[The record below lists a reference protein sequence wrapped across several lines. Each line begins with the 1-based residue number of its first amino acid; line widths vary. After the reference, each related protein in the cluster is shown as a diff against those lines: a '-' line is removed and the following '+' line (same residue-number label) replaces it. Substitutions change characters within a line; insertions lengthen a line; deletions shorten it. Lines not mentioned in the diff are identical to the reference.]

1 MLRQRPRI
9 SFRFLQAPPRRWRHF
24 MLFAC
29 IAGASTS
36 LIVTADARPRSWGY
50 YEDYSYQGA
59 PPYSTDWRYRSGPRH
74 QADRRKGRHKE
85 NPEKG
90 AEPLEAAAQPKQP
103 SGPMFFVVSIG
114 NQHVSVYSND
124 GLLAREPIS
133 TGMPGHPTPM
143 GIFNI
148 LGKERLHHSN
158 IYSGAPMPFMQRITW
173 SGVAMHE
180 GVLPGYPASH
190 GCIRLSHDF
199 AQRMF
204 GLTQGNERVI
214 ITRRDVAPVPFSHA
228 NLPVPALLPVPR
240 AQTTTVSAS
249 ILQNAV
255 ATSQD
260 AAETIKASEDGT
272 QPASAQ
278 QKLLNPADYAK
289 AMKALA
295 AKKAAEAAAAVTPAR
310 LAVLAKA
317 KEMQIAAVSLKKAQI
332 ALNDASGKLQAADR
346 QLQKTSGNGPMNAA
360 NAAKAEAEAKL
371 TDAQAQVEAAER
383 IKAEKDAEWASAL
396 KAYKDL
402 DNVQKA
408 DADNVKIWS
417 RRAAPV
423 SVFISRKTQRLYI
436 RQNFIR
442 VFDVPITIRDP
453 EKPIGTHLYMAM
465 PPAKGTS
472 ADPAKLRWV
481 VLTLPEGSADAAPP
495 KRRRSPYYDDDEAP
509 RAAAP
514 ATSASTA
521 LDRVEIPPEVGAKIS
536 EMLWAGGSI
545 IVSDSGISRETDDYS
560 DFIILT
566 R

>member
-1 MLRQRPRI
+1 
-9 SFRFLQAPPRRWRHF
+9 

-29 IAGASTS
+29 IAGASAS
-36 LIVTADARPRSWGY
+36 LIGTADARPRYWGGY
-50 YEDYSYQGA
+50 YEDYPYQGA
-59 PPYSTDWRYRSGPRH
+59 APYPADTRYRSGPRRH
-74 QADRRKGRHKE
+74 ADHPKGRHNK

-90 AEPLEAAAQPKQP
+90 AEPEEAAVKPVQPAQPKQP

-114 NQHVSVYSND
+114 GQHVSVYSSD

-214 ITRRDVAPVPFSHA
+214 ITRRDVAPVPFSHP
-228 NLPVPALLPVPR
+228 NLPVPALLPIPR
-240 AQTTTVSAS
+240 AQTTIVSAS

-260 AAETIKASEDGT
+260 AGETINASEDADG
-272 QPASAQ
+272 AQ
-278 QKLLNPADYAK
+278 QKLLNPSDYAK

-295 AKKAAEAAAAVTPAR
+295 AKKAAEAATAVSPAR
-310 LAVLAKA
+310 IALQAKA
-317 KEMQIAAVSLKKAQI
+317 KEMQIAVVSLKKAQI
-332 ALNDASGKLQAADR
+332 ALNDASGKLQAVDR
-346 QLQKTSGNGPMNAA
+346 QLQKASGNGPI
-360 NAAKAEAEAKL
+360 NAAKAAAEAKVV
-371 TDAQAQVEAAER
+371 DAQAQVETAER
-383 IKAEKDAEWASAL
+383 AKAEKDAEWASTL

-408 DADNVKIWS
+408 AADTVKIWS

-436 RQNFIR
+436 RQNFIK
-442 VFDVPITIRDP
+442 VVDVPVVIRDP
-453 EKPIGTHLYMAM
+453 AKPIGTHLYMAM
-465 PPAKGTS
+465 PPAKGTP
-472 ADPAKLRWV
+472 ADSAKLRWV
-481 VLTLPEGSADAAPP
+481 VLTLPEGSVDDAAP
-495 KRRRSPYYDDDEAP
+495 RRRHGPYYDDDQTP

-514 ATSASTA
+514 ATSASAA

-545 IVSDSGISRETDDYS
+545 IVSDSGMSRETDDYS